1 MLTRPPKP
9 RLTQRPTLPAPN
21 RDGVTAA
28 ILLAALL
35 AIALWSFRGVGL
47 SWDQMVKGSEYAASF
62 LGRTVP
68 FVWPSVGEIVW
79 LSALTLAI
87 VFCGTAMAAVISIPV
102 AYLAA
107 RNTTHNR
114 LTGLIGRF
122 VGVTSRA
129 APDAIM
135 AMIFALVIGQGALA
149 GVLALG
155 IHSIGMISKLTAD
168 AIEQIDPGPGR
179 ALRAAGATRMQE
191 FWGATWPQILPAYIA
206 IVLHRTDINL
216 RVSVILG
223 FVGVAGLGQQ
233 LSIAMQTLNYR
244 EAMPFA
250 IIIFVLCVA
259 FEVVSALIRRSLLG
273 HQPTGRGIGQRLVRR
288 FTSDPEQASVHGSV
302 RDSVRADGRAA
313 SGVESRAQ
321 SRAESRAGSRAAKQ
335 AARPTHAQLGRVGK
349 IPWTPERVQQSA
361 LVWSTVVVMVSSAI
375 IAGTQ
380 GSSFA
385 NFWLNL
391 DIAVGRLWPP
401 SLAPEKWEATALALL
416 ETVQIAFAATLIAVV
431 FSLLIGTFAARNL
444 APNPVVRGG
453 ARFLL
458 VVIRGLPELL
468 LALFFIILTGLGPG
482 AAVLALGIGGVG
494 LLGKLVADSLE
505 EVQPGPERALST
517 VGATRMQV
525 FAGATVPQAIPSFV
539 GHTLYLLDTN
549 IRSATVL
556 GIVGGGGIGYMLSSA
571 ARINQHELLF
581 LLLCVLVIVFAIEAL
596 SSWLRKLLS

>member
-1 MLTRPPKP
+1 MTLLGRPPKP
-9 RLTQRPTLPAPN
+9 RLTQRPTLPKPN

-28 ILLAALL
+28 LLLAALL
-35 AIALWSFRGVGL
+35 AIALWSMRGVGL
-47 SWDQMVKGSEYAASF
+47 SFDQIMKGSQYAASF

-68 FVWPSVGEIVW
+68 FVWPSPGEIVW

-102 AYLAA
+102 AYFAA
-107 RNTTHNR
+107 RNTTPNR
-114 LTGLIGRF
+114 LSGLLGRF

-155 IHSIGMISKLTAD
+155 IHSVGMISKLTAD

-179 ALRAAGATRMQE
+179 ALRAAGATRAQE

-259 FEVVSALIRRSLLG
+259 FEVVSALIRRQLLG
-273 HQPTGRGIGQRLVRR
+273 QQPAGRSIAQRLVRR
-288 FTSDPEQASVHGSV
+288 FT
-302 RDSVRADGRAA
+302 AA
-313 SGVESRAQ
+313 TA
-321 SRAESRAGSRAAKQ
+321 ATAAIAAPAGPSS
-335 AARPTHAQLGRVGK
+335 ARPTHAQLGRAGK
-349 IPWTPERVQQSA
+349 IPWTPERVQQA
-361 LVWSTVVVMVSSAI
+361 TLIWSTVAVMVSSVI

-401 SLAPEKWEATALALL
+401 SLAPDKWEATALALL

-431 FSLLIGTFAARNL
+431 FSLLIGTFAARNV
-444 APNPVVRGG
+444 APNPAVRGG

-505 EVQPGPERALST
+505 EVAPGPERALAT
-517 VGATRMQV
+517 VGASRTQV

-581 LLLCVLVIVFAIEAL
+581 LLLCVLVIVFGVEAL
-596 SSWLRKLLS
+596 SSWLRRLLA

>member
-1 MLTRPPKP
+1 MLTRPPQP
-9 RLTQRPTLPAPN
+9 RLTPRPTLPAPN

-47 SWDQMVKGSEYAASF
+47 SWDQMVKGGEYAVSF
-62 LGRTVP
+62 LARTVP

-107 RNTTHNR
+107 RNTTNNR

-273 HQPTGRGIGQRLVRR
+273 HQPTGGGIGQRLVRR
-288 FTSDPEQASVHGSV
+288 FTVDPVQAGAQAGS
-302 RDSVRADGRAA
+302 
-313 SGVESRAQ
+313 Q
-321 SRAESRAGSRAAKQ
+321 AESRAAQRAARHTAKR
-335 AARPTHAQLGRVGK
+335 AARPTHAQLGRAGM
-349 IPWTPERVQQSA
+349 IPWTPERVQQST
-361 LVWSTVVVMVSSAI
+361 LIWSTVVVMVSSVI

-391 DIAVGRLWPP
+391 GIAVGRLWPP

-431 FSLLIGTFAARNL
+431 FSLLIGTFAARNV

-505 EVQPGPERALST
+505 EVQPGPERALTT
-517 VGATRMQV
+517 VGATRLQV

-581 LLLCVLVIVFAIEAL
+581 LLLCVLVIVFAVEAL

>member
-9 RLTQRPTLPAPN
+9 RLTPRPTLPKPN
-21 RDGVTAA
+21 RDRVTAA

-62 LGRTVP
+62 LARTMP
-68 FVWPSVGEIVW
+68 FVWPSFGEIVW

-107 RNTTHNR
+107 RNTTRNR

-179 ALRAAGATRMQE
+179 ALRAAGATRAQE

-259 FEVVSALIRRSLLG
+259 FEVVSALIRRALLG
-273 HQPTGRGIGQRLVRR
+273 HQPAGRSIGQRLVRR
-288 FTSDPEQASVHGSV
+288 FTADPAQGS
-302 RDSVRADGRAA
+302 A
-313 SGVESRAQ
+313 
-321 SRAESRAGSRAAKQ
+321 SRAAREGAPQ
-335 AARPTHAQLGRVGK
+335 FAQGTARPTHARGAERPTHAQLGRAGK
-349 IPWTPERVQQSA
+349 IPWTPERVQQST
-361 LVWSTVVVMVSSAI
+361 LIWSTVVVMISSVI

-385 NFWLNL
+385 NFWMNL

-416 ETVQIAFAATLIAVV
+416 ETVQIAFAATLIGVV
-431 FSLLIGTFAARNL
+431 FSLLIGTLAARNV
-444 APNPVVRGG
+444 APNPAVRGG

-505 EVQPGPERALST
+505 EVQPGPERALTT

-581 LLLCVLVIVFAIEAL
+581 LLLCVLVIVFAVEAL

>member
-1 MLTRPPKP
+1 MTSLLMPPKP
-9 RLTQRPTLPAPN
+9 RLTRRQTLPSPN
-21 RDGVTAA
+21 RNGVTAA
-28 ILLAALL
+28 VLLAALL

-47 SWDQMVKGSEYAASF
+47 SWDQFVKGSEYAASF
-62 LGRTVP
+62 LNRTVP
-68 FVWPSVGEIVW
+68 FVWPSLSEILW

-87 VFCGTAMAAVISIPV
+87 VFCGTAMAAIISVPV
-102 AYLAA
+102 AYIAA
-107 RNTTHNR
+107 RNTTPGR
-114 LTGLIGRF
+114 VSGLLGRF
-122 VGVTSRA
+122 MGVATRA

-168 AIEQIDPGPGR
+168 AIEQVDPGPGR
-179 ALRAAGATRMQE
+179 ALRAAGATRSQE

-250 IIIFVLCVA
+250 IIIFVLCVV

-273 HQPTGRGIGQRLVRR
+273 QQPAGRSIAHRLVRR
-288 FTSDPEQASVHGSV
+288 FTADP
-302 RDSVRADGRAA
+302 AA
-313 SGVESRAQ
+313 PAHRSARTS
-321 SRAESRAGSRAAKQ
+321 
-335 AARPTHAQLGRVGK
+335 RPTHVELGRAGK
-349 IPWTPERVQQSA
+349 IPWTPDRVQQST
-361 LVWSTVVVMVSSAI
+361 LVWGTAAVMIASIIVSA
-375 IAGTQ
+375 TQ
-380 GSSFA
+380 GSNFT
-385 NFWLNL
+385 NFWTNLN
-391 DIAVGRLWPP
+391 IAAQRLWPP

-431 FSLLIGTFAARNL
+431 LSLLIGTFAARNV
-444 APNPVVRGG
+444 APNSAVRGG

-505 EVQPGPERALST
+505 EVQLGPERAIAT
-517 VGATRMQV
+517 VGATRLQV

-581 LLLCVLVIVFAIEAL
+581 LLLCVLVIVFAVEAL
-596 SSWLRKLLS
+596 SSWLRRLLA

>member
-1 MLTRPPKP
+1 MTSLLLPPRP
-9 RLTQRPTLPAPN
+9 RLTRRQTLPKPN

-28 ILLAALL
+28 VLLAALL

-47 SWDQMVKGSEYAASF
+47 SWDQVVKGSDYAASF
-62 LGRTVP
+62 LERTVP
-68 FVWPSVGEIVW
+68 FVWPTPGEILW

-87 VFCGTAMAAVISIPV
+87 VFCGTAMAAILSIPI
-102 AYLAA
+102 AYIAA
-107 RNTTHNR
+107 RNTTPGR
-114 LTGLIGRF
+114 LSGLLGRF
-122 VGVTSRA
+122 MGVATRA

-168 AIEQIDPGPGR
+168 AIEQVDPGPAR
-179 ALRAAGATRMQE
+179 ALRATGATRAQE
-191 FWGATWPQILPAYIA
+191 FWGATWPQLLPAYIA

-259 FEVVSALIRRSLLG
+259 FEIVSALIRRSLLG
-273 HQPTGRGIGQRLVRR
+273 RQPAGRSIADRLVRR
-288 FTSDPEQASVHGSV
+288 FTPDQARHV
-302 RDSVRADGRAA
+302 RG
-313 SGVESRAQ
+313 G
-321 SRAESRAGSRAAKQ
+321 
-335 AARPTHAQLGRVGK
+335 RPTHAQLGQIGR
-349 IPWTPERVQQSA
+349 IPWTRERVQQA
-361 LVWSTVVVMVSSAI
+361 TLVWGTICVMIASVAI
-375 IAGTQ
+375 AATQ
-380 GSSFA
+380 GSTFA
-385 NFWLNL
+385 NFWTNL
-391 DIAVGRLWPP
+391 SIATGRLWPP
-401 SLAPEKWEATALALL
+401 SLARDKWGATGLALL

-431 FSLLIGTFAARNL
+431 FSLLIGTFAARNV
-444 APNPVVRGG
+444 APNSSVRGA
-453 ARFLL
+453 ARFML

-482 AAVLALGIGGVG
+482 AAVLALGIGGIG

-505 EVQPGPERALST
+505 EVQAGPERAISA
-517 VGATRMQV
+517 VGATRVQV

-581 LLLCVLVIVFAIEAL
+581 LLLCVLVIVFAVEAL
-596 SSWLRKLLS
+596 SSWLRRLLA